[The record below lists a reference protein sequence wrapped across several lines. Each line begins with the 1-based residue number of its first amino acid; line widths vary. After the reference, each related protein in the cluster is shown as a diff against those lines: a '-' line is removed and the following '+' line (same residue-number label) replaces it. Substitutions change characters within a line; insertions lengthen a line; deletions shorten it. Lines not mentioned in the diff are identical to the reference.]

1 MVFSRLLGNAS
12 RVELRY
18 KEERV
23 PFSIR
28 PRDDAENTG
37 LFR

>member
-12 RVELRY
+12 QVELRY

-23 PFSIR
+23 PISIR

-37 LFR
+37 LFQ